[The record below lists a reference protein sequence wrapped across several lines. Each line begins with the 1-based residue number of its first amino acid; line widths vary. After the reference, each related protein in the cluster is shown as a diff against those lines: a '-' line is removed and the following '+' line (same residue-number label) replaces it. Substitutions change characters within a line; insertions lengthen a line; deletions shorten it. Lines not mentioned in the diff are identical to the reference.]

1 MGVPRSTVSLHIQSL
16 EASLDLRLFKRSTRS
31 LVLTEEGQQLHA
43 MAQAPLD
50 HLAQGLHAMQGQ
62 HGALSGLIRLT
73 LPADFPT
80 EVMASAITSF
90 RRQHPL
96 VRFQILHTGDRLDL
110 VARNIDIALRMG
122 DGSPPDAVERSVL
135 EIDWMICASAD
146 WVERHGLP
154 DSLAELGD
162 DRTGI
167 TAAAV
172 SGAAGA
178 FKPLPEPAIEV
189 DSLLMAR
196 SLVLEGFG
204 CALLPAGMVQPVV
217 EQGLILRLLP
227 MVTLSPTRLKLAFPT
242 RADMIPRV
250 RAFCRSS
257 GAGAS
262 GVKPEDL
269 GSHAQ
274 RIVGR
279 RAAGVELRLHDH
291 LDDLLARGAR
301 DQRRLDMGAQL
312 RQITARH
319 AAGDDDEFTR
329 HQIKTGPVQHA
340 GKGPFHGHRQE
351 IRAKFVA
358 RGRQTGAAVPAMQAL
373 EQGKAA
379 GIGFGVTGH
388 RGGGH
393 RCVSLVGL

>member
-1 MGVPRSTVSLHIQSL
+1 MIKLDLLQTFAEVVRAGSFSAAARRMGVPRSTVSLHIQSL

-31 LVLTEEGQQLHA
+31 LVLTEEGQQLHE

-80 EVMASAITSF
+80 ELVASAITSF

-135 EIDWMICASAD
+135 EIDWMLCASAD
-146 WVERHGLP
+146 WVKRHGLP

-162 DRTGI
+162 VIAPG
-167 TAAAV
+167 
-172 SGAAGA
+172 SGLRQ
-178 FKPLPEPAIEV
+178 FLERQVLSSPLPEPAIEV

-204 CALLPAGMVQPVV
+204 CALLPTGMVEPMV

-250 RAFCRSS
+250 RAF
-257 GAGAS
+257 A
-262 GVKPEDL
+262 
-269 GSHAQ
+269 
-274 RIVGR
+274 
-279 RAAGVELRLHDH
+279 DH
-291 LDDLLARGAR
+291 LA
-301 DQRRLDMGAQL
+301 
-312 RQITARH
+312 
-319 AAGDDDEFTR
+319 
-329 HQIKTGPVQHA
+329 
-340 GKGPFHGHRQE
+340 
-351 IRAKFVA
+351 
-358 RGRQTGAAVPAMQAL
+358 QAL
-373 EQGKAA
+373 QA
-379 GIGFGVTGH
+379 
-388 RGGGH
+388 
-393 RCVSLVGL
+393 